1 MNMMLILNIVAFVAW
16 LIAGPLV
23 LSLRNIPKFLYAI
36 CWFTL
41 MVNLL
46 AKF

>member
-1 MNMMLILNIVAFVAW
+1 MNIVAFVCW
-16 LIAGPLV
+16 LIAGLII
-23 LSLRNIPKFLYAI
+23 LRLPIIPKVLYAI

-46 AKF
+46 TKF